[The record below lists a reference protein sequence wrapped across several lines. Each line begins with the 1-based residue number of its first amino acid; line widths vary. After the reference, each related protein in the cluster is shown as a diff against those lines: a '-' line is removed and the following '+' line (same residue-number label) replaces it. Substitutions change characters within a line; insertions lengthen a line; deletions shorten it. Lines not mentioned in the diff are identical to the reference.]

1 MRQATFRFFLL
12 PLFFVLACAGAFA
25 QANSGVTG
33 IITDQT
39 GAAIADAGVTL
50 IDPATGG
57 SHATVSS
64 STGLYSIAGLNPG
77 TYDLKVVAK
86 GFETYVQK
94 SVVVNVSGTFR
105 VDVKL
110 TVGSQSQTVTVE
122 ADALTVQTDSNVIS
136 TLITGEEITS
146 IATANRNFAA
156 LAALGLGVSSKL
168 PDSNA
173 LGAFGSDWSLEF
185 NGLREAHNIWLID
198 GGESADRGGGG
209 GMQILPSQDA
219 IAEFQMMTSNY
230 PPDYG
235 ISSGATI
242 SLSLKSGTKNFHGG
256 AWEENRATAYN
267 ANSYFNKYNGATNAR
282 PATHYNIYGFNV
294 GGPIYIPH
302 TYNTNKNKAFF
313 FFNQEWRKT
322 SGVSTSNNATIPL
335 ADIPVSGHD
344 LTYVDPTYAPAH
356 GAGFTWLTVP
366 SVGASDYQTNKLGAT
381 YTSGACFQGVKTLDT
396 VSGKMLCSSGQI
408 IPHGLF
414 DSNGLIYLDAGII
427 PKPNQSTDYN
437 VASVATP
444 QKVTD
449 TVVRGD
455 YTINDKWALLAHY
468 IGDHQNQSYGK
479 PELGWCGCDYNTLTS
494 QLTSPAHS
502 ATVKLSGTINP
513 NLLVEVSMNYD
524 GNGADIVPGDGSIAG
539 SVATNLPSTWSVQPV
554 VTAYTVQRKIWP
566 EMDFGNSLG
575 GGKKEESA
583 TEPYHNAA
591 QDFSPKVDVSYTM
604 GKHQMKFGFSY
615 NRYTKNQMLYGPA
628 QGHYNWGNLTNDT
641 LMDVLLGL
649 PGSYNQNMA
658 APVRHY
664 ANNTPSVYAQDNWHV
679 TPRLTVQLGLRYD
692 ALPHTWE
699 RQNLLGNFN
708 QNTYNASAAAAPIW
722 NADGTISSTSP
733 SLYTYNGI
741 PSYINGTNLAGYEGY
756 PAGVVTNDYKT
767 WQPRLGF
774 SEDISGNGKTILR
787 GGFGTFYER
796 MQGNDIFGVATS
808 APFDP
813 SLSINNPYFSQPGK
827 NWSTGNVIA
836 PTSLIFAGG
845 GDSVAQTFR
854 APAVAMYSLGVQ
866 RELSRSVIWVVQY
879 VGNIQW
885 HQNIVNNALN
895 SLPINSGLVNIGAG
909 AAGACTTKSTAP
921 PFTCLDARQVAGD
934 GSGAYIGDT
943 YLVGTTVTPEAP
955 TYKNNGGMN
964 AYRSYPGYAG
974 ISQDE
979 NVATANYNGLQTAV
993 RIQNRWGL
1001 SAEVDY
1007 TYSHTIDIQSQDR
1020 NNIDNPWNI
1029 KYDKGSGA
1037 YDRRHIINANYVYNL
1052 PFFNKSQGLV
1062 KSIAGG
1068 WQIAG
1073 TVVKETGVP
1082 YQVNL
1087 NAGYDPVGLGGG
1099 YTNHPNITPG
1109 GKLHYPK
1116 KVDQWFDLSRIDNNV
1131 KPVWAGGT
1139 NLGFGNWGKDTLVM
1153 PGRFNLTTSLYKS
1166 FQIYKTASFQLK
1178 FESFNTL
1185 NHAEFNDIDPT
1196 TAKLKNTQDP
1206 RNLQLG
1212 GKFTF

>member
-1 MRQATFRFFLL
+1 
-12 PLFFVLACAGAFA
+12 
-25 QANSGVTG
+25 
-33 IITDQT
+33 
-39 GAAIADAGVTL
+39 
-50 IDPATGG
+50 
-57 SHATVSS
+57 
-64 STGLYSIAGLNPG
+64 
-77 TYDLKVVAK
+77 
-86 GFETYVQK
+86 
-94 SVVVNVSGTFR
+94 
-105 VDVKL
+105 
-110 TVGSQSQTVTVE
+110 
-122 ADALTVQTDSNVIS
+122 
-136 TLITGEEITS
+136 
-146 IATANRNFAA
+146 
-156 LAALGLGVSSKL
+156 
-168 PDSNA
+168 
-173 LGAFGSDWSLEF
+173 
-185 NGLREAHNIWLID
+185 
-198 GGESADRGGGG
+198 
-209 GMQILPSQDA
+209 
-219 IAEFQMMTSNY
+219 
-230 PPDYG
+230 
-235 ISSGATI
+235 
-242 SLSLKSGTKNFHGG
+242 
-256 AWEENRATAYN
+256 
-267 ANSYFNKYNGATNAR
+267 
-282 PATHYNIYGFNV
+282 
-294 GGPIYIPH
+294 
-302 TYNTNKNKAFF
+302 
-313 FFNQEWRKT
+313 
-322 SGVSTSNNATIPL
+322 
-335 ADIPVSGHD
+335 
-344 LTYVDPTYAPAH
+344 
-356 GAGFTWLTVP
+356 
-366 SVGASDYQTNKLGAT
+366 
-381 YTSGACFQGVKTLDT
+381 
-396 VSGKMLCSSGQI
+396 
-408 IPHGLF
+408 
-414 DSNGLIYLDAGII
+414 
-427 PKPNQSTDYN
+427 
-437 VASVATP
+437 
-444 QKVTD
+444 
-449 TVVRGD
+449 
-455 YTINDKWALLAHY
+455 
-468 IGDHQNQSYGK
+468 
-479 PELGWCGCDYNTLTS
+479 
-494 QLTSPAHS
+494 
-502 ATVKLSGTINP
+502 
-513 NLLVEVSMNYD
+513 
-524 GNGADIVPGDGSIAG
+524 
-539 SVATNLPSTWSVQPV
+539 
-554 VTAYTVQRKIWP
+554 
-566 EMDFGNSLG
+566 
-575 GGKKEESA
+575 
-583 TEPYHNAA
+583 
-591 QDFSPKVDVSYTM
+591 
-604 GKHQMKFGFSY
+604 
-615 NRYTKNQMLYGPA
+615 
-628 QGHYNWGNLTNDT
+628 
-641 LMDVLLGL
+641 
-649 PGSYNQNMA
+649 
-658 APVRHY
+658 
-664 ANNTPSVYAQDNWHV
+664 
-679 TPRLTVQLGLRYD
+679 
-692 ALPHTWE
+692 
-699 RQNLLGNFN
+699 
-708 QNTYNASAAAAPIW
+708 
-722 NADGTISSTSP
+722 
-733 SLYTYNGI
+733 
-741 PSYINGTNLAGYEGY
+741 
-756 PAGVVTNDYKT
+756 
-767 WQPRLGF
+767 
-774 SEDISGNGKTILR
+774 
-787 GGFGTFYER
+787 
-796 MQGNDIFGVATS
+796 
-808 APFDP
+808 
-813 SLSINNPYFSQPGK
+813 
-827 NWSTGNVIA
+827 
-836 PTSLIFAGG
+836 
-845 GDSVAQTFR
+845 
-854 APAVAMYSLGVQ
+854 MYSLGVQ